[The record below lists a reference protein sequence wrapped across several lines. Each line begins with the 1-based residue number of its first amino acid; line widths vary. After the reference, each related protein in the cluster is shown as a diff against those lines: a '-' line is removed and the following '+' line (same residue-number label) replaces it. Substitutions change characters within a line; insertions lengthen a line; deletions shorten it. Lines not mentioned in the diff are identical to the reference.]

1 MMSMKRAFGL
11 GVFAVAVLVPVL
23 SAPREAYAD
32 DDDDDDAAEEAQSPD
47 PAKVDSSCG
56 ALLDKATAGM
66 EKPKA
71 EVLKAKL
78 GTMRS
83 ACAELRSCKSD
94 CRGGKRACV
103 SDCKSKFGRG
113 KQRRE
118 CRRGCRAEKRSCKSD
133 CRDEAAGSGCKEAR
147 KAFWGDVGKLVVATA
162 VDVVKKNVSADLDKT
177 CSSLYAKQ

>member
-1 MMSMKRAFGL
+1 MISMKRAFGL

-23 SAPREAYAD
+23 SSPREALAD
-32 DDDDDDAAEEAQSPD
+32 ADDDDDAAEEAKSPD
-47 PAKVDSSCG
+47 PARVDSSCG
-56 ALLDKATAGM
+56 ALLDKATAGI

-71 EVLKAKL
+71 DALKAKL
-78 GTMRS
+78 GAMRS

-118 CRRGCRAEKRSCKSD
+118 CRRSCRVEKRSCKAD
-133 CRDEAAGSGCKEAR
+133 CRDEAATSGCKDAR
-147 KAFWGDVGKLVVATA
+147 KAFWGDVGKLVVTTA
-162 VDVVKKNVSADLDKT
+162 VDIAKKSVSADLDKT
-177 CSSLYAKQ
+177 CSTLYTKE